1 MIKRTSLTFTLK
13 QEDYE
18 NFKLI
23 ADDLIKTKKMFRSQ
37 MEIMECFI
45 QFLMKA
51 DPRDLARLKLAPT
64 KLEIPK

>member
-18 NFKLI
+18 NFKI
-23 ADDLIKTKKMFRSQ
+23 VADDLIKAKMFRSQ

-51 DPRDLARLKLAPT
+51 NPQELARLKLAPT
-64 KLEIPK
+64 KLEVPK